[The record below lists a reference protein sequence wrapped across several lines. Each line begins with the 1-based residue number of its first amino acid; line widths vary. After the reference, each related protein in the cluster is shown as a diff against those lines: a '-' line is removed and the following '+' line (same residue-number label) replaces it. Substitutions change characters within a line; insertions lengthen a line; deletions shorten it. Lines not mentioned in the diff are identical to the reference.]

1 MYVLTHLH
9 DITWCMYTHFIVI
22 ILCIILY
29 DIANMLIFLENGH
42 QMPFLACVI
51 YEDSSKGIIISVL

>member
-9 DITWCMYTHFIVI
+9 DITWCMYTHFII
-22 ILCIILY
+22 ICIILY

-42 QMPFLACVI
+42 QMPFLACVMKI
-51 YEDSSKGIIISVL
+51 QAKVLL